1 MTGGS
6 GDGAV
11 LIFNVFKVFIISFKL
26 EEIPYFFIE
35 NIQFMFPSTVQERRS
50 MKKTAEE
57 KGYIHNMLWK

>member
-26 EEIPYFFIE
+26 EEISYFYRKY
-35 NIQFMFPSTVQERRS
+35 PV
-50 MKKTAEE
+50 
-57 KGYIHNMLWK
+57 HVP